1 MIKKMLNRPVTVLM
15 AYVCLIGLAAFSLM
29 VLPVELNSE
38 ADFPQ
43 LSVQISWPNASSE
56 MVERSITTPAEQAAA
71 TVNHVKKI
79 TSTSSEGLAL
89 LEIAFQKNTDMDLA
103 RLELCEKMA
112 ALAVILPHD
121 AITGQIQNYV
131 LKEFAGMQ
139 GFISY
144 RLYGSPGLAFLQQYG
159 QETIRPALM
168 AVNGVANVDIRGG
181 AKREIVLLLDKDR
194 LHSMNIGLDQV
205 VHAIRQASFLHPVG
219 HPEQNGL
226 YRNISIGNELMQVHD
241 LKQIWLPNQQEKQRP
256 LALAEFCSVKDTLV
270 EAESIVR
277 INGQAAVTVEIDKE
291 PGINMLNTAREIDAV
306 VERLQRKFPDGMA
319 LEKVMDRSADIR
331 AEINELAGKSLFSAL
346 AVILILLL
354 FFRSLRSSIIVF
366 LSVFFSTAGAVI
378 YLALSGTGLNV
389 ITISALALS
398 FGVIVDNA
406 VVIFENIQRQFE
418 TAPLNSTKENIQF
431 STAEMRLPLLAATA
445 TTIGALVPV
454 VLLPDILRAFFI
466 QFAWTAAVALAF
478 SYVVS
483 MTFIPMACLWFHG
496 QAPAPRKR
504 TVALKWLAN
513 KTNSLK
519 AIYQKI
525 ILLNLRHRKIA
536 LLLSLFIIGLPFWLL
551 PPALPVKPL
560 PPEPADQ
567 GRLAQIKN
575 NAAEVYNLVMD
586 NGFMKKTR
594 PYIDHILGGSSHLF
608 FKYVYKGELW
618 KMGFDTYVIVYVE
631 APQGTELKRLDD
643 YCRRFEELLAKNRQA
658 VLRYTTQINAR
669 TVYLRV
675 DFDRHIGM
683 TAVPLVIKD
692 QLTALAAGTSG
703 FTVSVAGFGPG
714 FYSGGGVSSNYTLQ
728 ILGYNYN
735 KVKEIA
741 RNITS
746 LLALNARVSDIQMD
760 RLPWQTEEYELVGK
774 IDRVA
779 LHRHG
784 IRLDE
789 FLATLAVKLRR
800 SIQRQRLVIGQ
811 EEVDFSLLLKRG
823 TFDGTAADGAGDDNV
838 LSLLN
843 SQLLAGSKMVR
854 IGDVMSIELQPLMAE
869 IKREDQ
875 QYTRFISYNFMGPS
889 RLGNRYLESVLAS
902 VPLAVGYEVKRP
914 DYAFFLGKKQAIPM
928 LLMAAV
934 SILLVFM
941 ITASLFESLCK
952 PFVIILS
959 VPMSLI
965 GLFLGFYL
973 FDVNFGRGG
982 YAALILL
989 IGLSVNNGI
998 ILVSRMARLTQAA
1011 AEEASQCIV
1020 AAVVQ
1025 RTRPILITTL
1035 TTVAGFLPF
1044 VIHGDPYSFW
1054 YSFAFAVICGLTTS
1068 TGMILLVMPV
1078 LYMAIGGGDEH
1089 HD

>member
-29 VLPVELNSE
+29 VLPIELNSE

-43 LSVQISWPNASSE
+43 LSLQITWPNASSE

-89 LEIAFQKNTDMDLA
+89 LEIIFQKNTDMDLA
-103 RLELCEKMA
+103 RLELREKMA
-112 ALAVILPHD
+112 TLAAVLPHD
-121 AITGQIQNYV
+121 AMTGQIQNYV
-131 LKEFAGMQ
+131 PKEFAGMQ
-139 GFISY
+139 GFISC
-144 RLYGSPGLAFLQQYG
+144 RLYGSPGLAFLQRYG

-181 AKREIVLLLDKDR
+181 ARQEILLLLDKDR
-194 LHSMNIGLDQV
+194 LHSMKIGVDQV
-205 VHAIRQASFLHPVG
+205 VAAIRQSSFLQSAGRPQ
-219 HPEQNGL
+219 QNGL
-226 YRNISIGNELMQVHD
+226 CQSLSIGNELIRVHD
-241 LKQIWLPNQQEKQRP
+241 LKQVWLPNPQDAQRP
-256 LALAEFCSVKDTLV
+256 LKLGEFCSVKDTLV

-291 PGINMLNTAREIDAV
+291 PGINMLNTAREIDDV
-306 VERLQRKFPDGMA
+306 VERLRRNFPADMS

-346 AVILILLL
+346 AVIIILLL

-389 ITISALALS
+389 ITLSALALS

-406 VVIFENIQRQFE
+406 VVIFENIQRQCAA
-418 TAPLNSTKENIQF
+418 APLVSIKENIQL
-431 STAEMRLPLLAATA
+431 STVEMSLPLLAATA

-454 VLLPDILRAFFI
+454 VFLPDNLRAFFI

-478 SYVVS
+478 SYVVA
-483 MTFIPMACLWFHG
+483 MTFIPTACLWFHG
-496 QAPAPRKR
+496 QAPSPSKR
-504 TVALKWLAN
+504 TVVPEWLTHKSMAV
-513 KTNSLK
+513 K
-519 AIYQKI
+519 AIYKKI
-525 ILLNLRHRKIA
+525 ILWNLRRKKIA

-560 PPEPADQ
+560 PPRPADQ
-567 GRLAQIKN
+567 RRLAQIKN
-575 NAAEVYNLVMD
+575 NAAEVYNLIMD
-586 NGFMKKTR
+586 NGFMKKAR

-631 APQGTELKRLDD
+631 APQGTELKRLDE
-643 YCRRFEELLAKNRQA
+643 YVRRFEELLAKNHQA
-658 VLRYTTQINAR
+658 VLRYATQINAR

-675 DFDRHIGM
+675 DFDRQTGM

-703 FTVSVAGFGPG
+703 FTVSVAGYGPG
-714 FYSGGGVSSNYTLQ
+714 FYSGGGMSANYTLQ

-741 RNITS
+741 RNISS

-760 RLPWQTEEYELVGK
+760 RLPWQSEEYELVGK

-784 IRLDE
+784 IGLEE
-789 FLATLAVKLRR
+789 FLSTLAVKLRR

-811 EEVDFSLLLKRG
+811 EEVDFSLSLTHGL
-823 TFDGTAADGAGDDNV
+823 FAGTAADGAGDENV
-838 LSLLN
+838 SSLLN
-843 SQLLAGSKMVR
+843 SQLLAGGKMVR

-914 DYAFFLGKKQAIPM
+914 DYAFFLGRKQAIPM

-941 ITASLFESLCK
+941 ITASLFESLRA
-952 PFVIILS
+952 PLVIILS

-965 GLFLGFYL
+965 GLFLGFFL
-973 FDVNFGRGG
+973 FDINFGRGG

-998 ILVSRMARLTQAA
+998 ILVSRMAMLTQEA

-1044 VIHGDPYSFW
+1044 VIRGDPYSFW
-1054 YSFAFAVICGLTTS
+1054 YSFAFAVICGLTTA
-1068 TGMILLVMPV
+1068 TVMILLVMPV
-1078 LYMAIGGGDEH
+1078 LYATICKD
-1089 HD
+1089 